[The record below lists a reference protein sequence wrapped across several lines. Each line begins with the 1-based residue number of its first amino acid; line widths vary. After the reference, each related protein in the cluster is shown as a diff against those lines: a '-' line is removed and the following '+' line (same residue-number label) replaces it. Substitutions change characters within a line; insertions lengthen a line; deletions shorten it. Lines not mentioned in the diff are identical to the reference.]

1 MTILDRIVETK
12 RAEVD
17 DAKRRR
23 PFDEVCEAA
32 QSAAPPR
39 PFAQS
44 VTAACTGGL
53 QLIAEIKKSSPSA
66 GQIVE
71 DFDLE
76 QIAGTYAEHGAA
88 AISVLTDET
97 YFGGKL
103 EFLGAVK
110 QAVELPV
117 LRKDFIVDKYQ
128 IHESRAAGAD
138 AVLLIAEIL
147 EGSKIL
153 DFTAAARNLGMAVLV
168 EVHSEETLTSV
179 LDVLG
184 PPSVE
189 RYLLGINNRD
199 LDKQETDIAT
209 MKRLSH
215 LIPDGLPFVAES
227 GIATREDADIAR
239 KTGACAML
247 VGESI
252 LRADDMGAKID
263 ELLGT

>member
-12 RAEVD
+12 RAEID
-17 DAKRRR
+17 EAKSSRS
-23 PFDEVCEAA
+23 FEEMCEAA
-32 QSAAPPR
+32 ESAPPPR

-44 VTAACTGGL
+44 VAAACTGGI

-66 GQIVE
+66 GVIVP
-71 DFDLE
+71 DFDPVK
-76 QIAGTYAEHGAA
+76 IAGVYAEHGAA
-88 AISVLTDET
+88 AISVLTDEG
-97 YFGGKL
+97 YFGGRL
-103 EFLGAVK
+103 EFLQAVK
-110 QAVELPV
+110 KAVDLPV

-128 IHESRAAGAD
+128 IYQSRAAGAD

-153 DFTAAARNLGMAVLV
+153 DFTAAARNLGMSVLV

-199 LDKQETDIAT
+199 LKKQKTDNAT
-209 MKRLSH
+209 MKHLSQ

-263 ELLGT
+263 ELLAK